1 MTKRVDIINRL
12 IKKYSYKTYLEIGV
26 RAMETFDKVNLPEE
40 NKESIDP
47 NYDYVTY
54 QLTSDEAFK
63 TLSKNKKWD
72 IIFIDG
78 LHTSEQVGRDIENS
92 LKHLNE
98 NGAIVCHDMLPPNS
112 DWLSLSRCGN
122 GWEAFAKLRTTN
134 KNLEMYVVNTDY
146 GCGVIR
152 VGKQTLHKN
161 KTLTNYMDFSYF
173 LENKKELMNIKST
186 EEFKEL
192 TK

>member
-12 IKKYSYKTYLEIGV
+12 IKKYNYKTYLEIGV

-63 TLSKNKKWD
+63 TFSKNKKWD

-122 GWEAFAKLRTTN
+122 GWEAFAKLRRTN